1 MAISSYLKALR
12 ERVGNELLF
21 VPAVSA
27 IIFNDAS
34 EVLLHQSSDDGNWYT
49 IGGAMDPG
57 EEPAEA
63 CVREVLEETGLRVV
77 PERVVSVHTSPV
89 VTYPNGDRTMYVG
102 IAFRCRVTGGTLRVA
117 DDESLQVRYF
127 PIGNLPPLRPDQRL
141 RVLKA
146 VELGDDGPTYFVPPG
161 ERA

>member
-1 MAISSYLKALR
+1 MAISAYLKSIR
-12 ERVGNELLF
+12 EKVGHDLLF

-27 IIFNDAS
+27 IIFNDAG

-63 CVREVLEETGLRVV
+63 CVREALEETGLRVV
-77 PERVVSVHTSPV
+77 PERIVSVHTSPP
-89 VTYPNGDRTMYVG
+89 VTYANGDRIMYVG
-102 IAFRCRVTGGTLRVA
+102 IAFRCRIVGGMLRVG
-117 DDESLQVRYF
+117 DDESLDVRYF
-127 PIGNLPPLRPDQRL
+127 PIGHLPPLREDQRL

-146 VELGDDGPTYFVPPG
+146 VELGDDGPTYFVRPQDC
-161 ERA
+161 A